1 MGKREPAKR
10 GVDFAG
16 RHRLELVQHRQLNPF
31 DIDKELALEMPHEG
45 QSHFIEA
52 AAEEADSQSVNLTE
66 RGLPAIV
73 QRGAK
78 HQRRRLDAEPELLA
92 KGRQLDAPTRS
103 YEERPAHL
111 MLQGAYRFGDRG
123 LGERKPLRRLSE
135 MQVRSD
141 RKEAIDLPQ
150 VHAAL
155 RQPINR
161 PRRLNATLD
170 GEMGDRPC
178 RHNPGARM
186 LPSDQKARLGEDKI
200 ADLVP
205 AL

>member
-10 GVDFAG
+10 GVDFAR

-45 QSHFIEA
+45 QGQFIEA
-52 AAEEADSQSVNLTE
+52 AAEEADSQSISLTE

-103 YEERPAHL
+103 YEARAAPAK
-111 MLQGAYRFGDRG
+111 LQGASRH
-123 LGERKPLRRLSE
+123 GERRL
-135 MQVRSD
+135 
-141 RKEAIDLPQ
+141 
-150 VHAAL
+150 
-155 RQPINR
+155 
-161 PRRLNATLD
+161 
-170 GEMGDRPC
+170 
-178 RHNPGARM
+178 
-186 LPSDQKARLGEDKI
+186 
-200 ADLVP
+200 
-205 AL
+205 